1 MKVTILGSGTSQ
13 GVPLITC
20 SCKVCSSVDPRD
32 NRLRCSILIEHLG
45 QNIVIDTG
53 PDFRQQ
59 MLRAKVKKLDA
70 VVYTHSHKDHIA
82 GMDDVR
88 AFNYSQK
95 RDMDIYASLSVEE
108 ALKREFFYVFMA
120 EKYPGVPSVQLHTI
134 ENKPFQIEEV
144 TLLPIA
150 VWHHKMPVYGFRIGN
165 FAYITDANRIPEEE
179 MRKLEH
185 LDVLVLNALRKETHI
200 SHFNLEEALA
210 VINHL
215 KPKKAYLT
223 HISHQFGL
231 HAEEEALLPN
241 NVYLAY
247 DGLEL
252 QLQQP

>member
-20 SCKVCSSVDPRD
+20 QCKVCSSNDPRD
-32 NRLRCSILIEHLG
+32 NRLRCSILIEHRD
-45 QNIVIDTG
+45 QTIVIDTG

-70 VVYTHSHKDHIA
+70 VVFTHSHKDHIA
-82 GMDDVR
+82 GMDDIR

-95 RDMDIYASLSVEE
+95 RDMDVYASQDVEE
-108 ALKREFFYVFMA
+108 ALKREFFYVFMT

-134 ENKPFQIEEV
+134 RNESFQIADV
-144 TLLPIA
+144 QLQPIA
-150 VWHHKMPVYGFRIGN
+150 VWHHKMPVFGFRIGN
-165 FAYITDANRIPEEE
+165 FAYITDANLIPAQEIE
-179 MRKLEH
+179 KLQG
-185 LDVLVLNALRKETHI
+185 LDILILNALRKESHI
-200 SHFNLEEALA
+200 SHFNLEQALE
-210 VINHL
+210 IIDQL

-231 HAEEEALLPN
+231 HAEEEALLPH
-241 NVYLAY
+241 NVFLAY

-252 QLQQP
+252 QL

>member
-20 SCKVCSSVDPRD
+20 SCKVCSSADPRD
-32 NRLRCSILIEHLG
+32 NRLRCSVLIEHLG

-95 RDMDIYASLSVEE
+95 RDMDIYASPEVEE
-108 ALKREFFYVFMA
+108 ALKREFFYVFMT
-120 EKYPGVPSVQLHTI
+120 EKYPGVPSVKLHTI
-134 ENKPFQIEEV
+134 ENKAFQIEDV
-144 TLLPIA
+144 PLLPIA

-165 FAYITDANRIPEEE
+165 FAYITDANRIPAEE
-179 MRKLEH
+179 MHKLEQ
-185 LDVLVLNALRKETHI
+185 LDILILNALRKETHI

-210 VINHL
+210 IIHKI

-231 HAEEEALLPN
+231 HAEEETLLPK
-241 NVYLAY
+241 NVFLAY

-252 QLQQP
+252 QLP

>member
-20 SCKVCSSVDPRD
+20 SCKVCSSADPRD
-32 NRLRCSILIEHLG
+32 NRLRCSVLIEHLG

-95 RDMDIYASLSVEE
+95 RDMDIYASPEVEE
-108 ALKREFFYVFMA
+108 ALKREFFYVFMT
-120 EKYPGVPSVQLHTI
+120 EKYPGVPSVKLHTI
-134 ENKPFQIEEV
+134 ENKSFQIEDV
-144 TLLPIA
+144 ALLPIA

-165 FAYITDANRIPEEE
+165 FAYITDANRIPAEE
-179 MRKLEH
+179 MHKLEQ
-185 LDVLVLNALRKETHI
+185 LDVLILNALRKETHI

-210 VINHL
+210 IIHKI

-231 HAEEEALLPN
+231 HAEEETLLPK
-241 NVYLAY
+241 NVFLAY

-252 QLQQP
+252 QLP

>member
-20 SCKVCSSVDPRD
+20 QCKVCSSNDPRD
-32 NRLRCSILIEHLG
+32 NRLRCSILIEHRD
-45 QNIVIDTG
+45 QTIVIDTG

-70 VVYTHSHKDHIA
+70 VVFTHSHKDHIA
-82 GMDDVR
+82 GMDDIR

-95 RDMDIYASLSVEE
+95 RDMDVYASQDVEE
-108 ALKREFFYVFMA
+108 ALKREFFYVFMT

-134 ENKPFQIEEV
+134 RNESFQIADV
-144 TLLPIA
+144 QLQPIA
-150 VWHHKMPVYGFRIGN
+150 VWHHKMPVFGFRIGN
-165 FAYITDANRIPEEE
+165 FAYITDANLIPAQE
-179 MRKLEH
+179 MEKLQG
-185 LDVLVLNALRKETHI
+185 LDILILNALRKESHI
-200 SHFNLEEALA
+200 SHFNLEQALE
-210 VINHL
+210 IIDQL

-231 HAEEEALLPN
+231 HAEEEALLPH
-241 NVYLAY
+241 NVFLAY

-252 QLQQP
+252 QL

>member
-1 MKVTILGSGTSQ
+1 VKVTILGSGTSQ

-20 SCKVCSSVDPRD
+20 QCKVCSSLDPRD

-45 QNIVIDTG
+45 QTIVIDTG

-70 VVYTHSHKDHIA
+70 VVFTHSHKDHIA
-82 GMDDVR
+82 GMDDIR

-95 RDMDIYASLSVEE
+95 RDMDIYASQEVEE

-134 ENKPFQIEEV
+134 HNEPFQV
-144 TLLPIA
+144 GDVQLQPIA
-150 VWHHKMPVYGFRIGN
+150 VWHHKMPVFGFRIDN
-165 FAYITDANRIPEEE
+165 FAYITDANVIPTEE
-179 MRKLEH
+179 MQKLQQ
-185 LDVLVLNALRKETHI
+185 LDVLVINALRKESHI
-200 SHFNLEEALA
+200 SHFNLEQALA
-210 VINHL
+210 IIAEL
-215 KPKKAYLT
+215 QPKKAYLT
-223 HISHQFGL
+223 HISHQLGL

-241 NVYLAY
+241 NVFLAY

-252 QLQQP
+252 QL

>member
-20 SCKVCSSVDPRD
+20 NCKVCSSADPRD
-32 NRLRCSILIEHLG
+32 NRLRCSVLIEHLG

-95 RDMDIYASLSVEE
+95 RDMDIYASPEVEE
-108 ALKREFFYVFMA
+108 ALKREFFYVFMT
-120 EKYPGVPSVQLHTI
+120 EKYPGVPSVKLHTI
-134 ENKPFQIEEV
+134 ENKSFQIEDV
-144 TLLPIA
+144 SLLPIA

-165 FAYITDANRIPEEE
+165 FAYITDANRIPAEE
-179 MRKLEH
+179 MHKLEQ
-185 LDVLVLNALRKETHI
+185 LDVLILNALRKETHI

-210 VINHL
+210 IIHKI

-223 HISHQFGL
+223 HISHQLGL
-231 HAEEEALLPN
+231 HAEEEAWLPK
-241 NVYLAY
+241 NVFLAY

-252 QLQQP
+252 QLP

>member
-20 SCKVCSSVDPRD
+20 QCKVCSSNDPRD
-32 NRLRCSILIEHLG
+32 NRLRCSILIEQG
-45 QNIVIDTG
+45 DQTIVIDTG

-70 VVYTHSHKDHIA
+70 VVFTHSHKDHIA
-82 GMDDVR
+82 GMDDIR

-95 RDMDIYASLSVEE
+95 RDMDVYASQDVEE
-108 ALKREFFYVFMA
+108 ALKREFFYVFMT

-134 ENKPFQIEEV
+134 RNESFQIADV
-144 TLLPIA
+144 QLQPIA
-150 VWHHKMPVYGFRIGN
+150 VWHHKMPVFGFRIGN
-165 FAYITDANRIPEEE
+165 FAYITDANQIPTLE
-179 MRKLEH
+179 MEKLQG
-185 LDVLVLNALRKETHI
+185 LDILILNALRKESHI
-200 SHFNLEEALA
+200 SHFNLEQALE
-210 VINHL
+210 IIDQL

-231 HAEEEALLPN
+231 HAEEEALLPH
-241 NVYLAY
+241 NVFLAY

-252 QLQQP
+252 QL